1 MTTAR
6 ASVDDPSATL
16 PVVFAACGLARLEN
30 QPLDMNQLVV
40 QRRRAAQVR
49 HPDCRAQRK
58 TALNHC
64 GVFHYQFNRR
74 TASRY
79 NHRDL
84 VLTLGTRLGPH
95 EMSALATALGQ
106 LRFPG
111 RKENSV
117 PSRASQE

>member
-1 MTTAR
+1 MTTVSDFLAPDR
-6 ASVDDPSATL
+6 GRYLDPPDLAPANLRLRSIRVKGKSHRCLLSA
-16 PVVFAACGLARLEN
+16 
-30 QPLDMNQLVV
+30 LVE
-40 QRRRAAQVR
+40 
-49 HPDCRAQRK
+49 DSSTK

-64 GVFHYQFNRR
+64 GVFHYQFNCR

-111 RKENSV
+111 PKENSV